1 MRLEAAPFQ
10 LQFGELRSL
19 DSRGRLS
26 LPELF
31 HRLRRGKPRLY
42 RSDYPSFSVSVVVE
56 RRAMQGRSGNI
67 GNAQPY
73 GVHQSPGILKF
84 LATVQADLVR
94 PFLDCE
100 HGSPFAVMASE
111 GKLEHLQE
119 WFHKSSARFRR
130 SQLPWASSQS
140 TRERTLARARA
151 SEQDRKSVV

>member
-1 MRLEAAPFQ
+1 M
-10 LQFGELRSL
+10 

-26 LPELF
+26 LRDF
-31 HRLRRGKPRLY
+31 FRSLRRGKPRLY
-42 RSDYPSFSVSVVVE
+42 RSDRSFSVSVVVE
-56 RRAMQGRSGNI
+56 RHAIKRHAVAGRIGPI

-84 LATVQADLVR
+84 LSTVQADLVR
-94 PFLDCE
+94 PFLDRE

-151 SEQDRKSVV
+151 IEQSAAP

>member
-1 MRLEAAPFQ
+1 M
-10 LQFGELRSL
+10 
-19 DSRGRLS
+19 DSRRRLP
-26 LPELF
+26 LRELF
-31 HRLRRGKPRLY
+31 RRLRRGKPRLY
-42 RSDYPSFSVSVVVE
+42 RSDRSFSVSVVVE
-56 RRAMQGRSGNI
+56 RRAIQRHAVQERSGPI

-84 LATVQADLVR
+84 LSTVQADLVR
-94 PFLDCE
+94 PFLDRE

-151 SEQDRKSVV
+151 IEQSAAP